1 MLTSEGLEGVVEV
14 SRQARM
20 KPERIDGGADS
31 YARSRHF
38 SDLLGP
44 DCKMSTLDSG
54 RGRLKG
60 IVTLVILA
68 AIAYFAVKTIPVYV
82 QNYELADYIQN
93 LAVQATVSRSAPE
106 DIQRNI
112 VDKAHSLDLPVSF
125 DNVQVSSN
133 MDGVKIHVDYTV
145 PIDLKVYTLSLHF
158 KPSAENRAL

>member
-1 MLTSEGLEGVVEV
+1 
-14 SRQARM
+14 
-20 KPERIDGGADS
+20 
-31 YARSRHF
+31 
-38 SDLLGP
+38 
-44 DCKMSTLDSG
+44 MSTLDSG